1 MFQKEAQILGEY
13 LGEIPARELSPLVNI
28 GSGSSKFRER
38 NRPWVDRMIFAPLR
52 KRKVE
57 ITHVDIETRPGVDLV
72 ADILT
77 DDGFEN
83 IRRIKPK
90 MVLLTNV
97 LEHVHE
103 PRKFAQRCLDMLE
116 PDGRLLITVPR
127 SYPHHG
133 GIDTMLRP
141 TPEEIAAFVPTA
153 RILNAEI
160 VPMEYHWH
168 EIARD
173 PRKLMARKLKW
184 LLVPYKLS
192 VVVLA
197 PGAVAPASQL
207 RERSPLDARRRA
219 VAR

>member
-57 ITHVDIETRPGVDLV
+57 ITHVDIETRQGVDLV

-116 PDGRLLITVPR
+116 SDGRLLITVPR

-160 VPMEYHWH
+160 ISMEYHWH

-173 PRKLMARKLKW
+173 PRMLMARKFKW
-184 LLVPYKLS
+184 LFIPYKLS
-192 VVVLA
+192 VVILA
-197 PGAVAPASQL
+197 PGPAELVSRPREAL
-207 RERSPLDARRRA
+207 RMDAQGA
-219 VAR
+219 AL